1 MEGQD
6 GKNKFSGAMNV
17 SRETLDRFQIFED
30 LLVKWQKKINL
41 VSASTLPQIWT
52 RHFLDSAQLSDHI
65 STLGASVADIGSGA
79 GFPGLVLALLR
90 PDMKVT
96 LIESDLRKSVFLR
109 EVATKTDTR
118 VDLIQDR
125 VEGIAGLQ
133 VDYVTARACAS
144 LGKLLEWSKP
154 LLKPNGQ
161 CLYLKGEKVPLELTG
176 AQKQWMIK
184 FEAVKSLTYSN
195 ATILKIDRFERVGD

>member
-1 MEGQD
+1 MENQD
-6 GKNKFSGAMNV
+6 GKNSFAETMNV
-17 SRETLDRFQIFED
+17 SRETLDQFQTFED

-65 STLGASVADIGSGA
+65 PSLGASVADIGSGA
-79 GFPGLVLALLR
+79 GFPGLALAILR
-90 PDMKVT
+90 PDLKVS

-118 VDLIQDR
+118 VDLFQER

-133 VDYVTARACAS
+133 VDYVTARACAP
-144 LGKLLEWSKP
+144 LAKLLEWSKP
-154 LLKPNGQ
+154 LLNPKGQ
-161 CLYLKGEKVPLELTG
+161 CLYLKGEKALLELTG

-184 FEAVKSLTYSN
+184 FEATKSLTNSK